1 MKYIVSV
8 GAGKNQLPIIKRLKE
23 KGYQVLAFDRDENA
37 IGKKYCDI
45 YAAIST
51 WDYEKAYEWIKT
63 LNLSING
70 IVALTCS
77 KATYTQHYL
86 IEKLN
91 LKNGIPT
98 DIVKISLDKQQMLN
112 KLGLSFNISEETL
125 LSRYSHYMIKSKVG
139 MASSGIK
146 KVSSQQ
152 LIEMLEQG
160 EMNLEDDYIEPFFI
174 GEERRAIV
182 MVENK
187 QIKVYSIISKENYKK
202 TVFTEK
208 LAPIF
213 EREEYEHFQ
222 PHIRK
227 VLKKLELNHCVLKID
242 YINTNGNINIL
253 EVDFDVPGDYFETVM
268 SRQIF
273 GYDYLEH
280 YLEHHIEE
288 YVPTSFKNDPEYGE
302 ILFVYET
309 SENKNE
315 FKKISLNNDYA
326 LIDYNK
332 NFVVPPNSNNHRI
345 AAYIWLTK

>member
-1 MKYIVSV
+1 MSYVISV

-160 EMNLEDDYIEPFFI
+160 EINLEEDYIEPFFA

-182 MVENK
+182 IIENK

-208 LAPIF
+208 LTPIF
-213 EREEYEHFQ
+213 DREEYENFK

-227 VLKKLELNHCVLKID
+227 VLKKLELDHCVLKID

-268 SRQIF
+268 SHQIF

-280 YLEHHIEE
+280 YLEHYIEE
-288 YVPTSFKNDPEYGE
+288 YVPTSFKGEQEYGE
-302 ILFVYET
+302 ILFLYET
-309 SENKNE
+309 EANKKELKEMSRN
-315 FKKISLNNDYA
+315 IGYL
-326 LIDYNK
+326 LIDYNDK
-332 NFVVPPNSNNHRI
+332 FITPPNSNNDRKAVI
-345 AAYIWLTK
+345 LRK